1 VNDVDVLIWG
11 SGITGSRLALSL
23 AEAGVSV
30 AVIPRGPASYP
41 VFPGVG
47 DADGAIQERS
57 ELESDLLNNAA
68 RSGVTILTEETVTS
82 FSPVSGPIR
91 SVLTEHQA
99 IDVRCVVFAD
109 GADPRVGRARGLLP
123 DWEPWQLVHFAWQRV
138 DGAASG
144 FQAIAGK
151 RGEWPWRGYLAGTS
165 QGSWIGVGWN
175 LQCEMDSHIHVTEL
189 LADVRGSFP
198 GVGELVGEPQVEVV
212 PYEPRHLE
220 GAFCAENVVAVGD
233 LTGIVNPLS
242 LRRVEISLKIAD
254 SASRLIDQALK
265 QGDPIRFES
274 EMVRT
279 MLRPFVN
286 GEMQRDSGPPMPP
299 IPRPASRVGSL
310 IQRMID
316 RKQR

>member
-1 VNDVDVLIWG
+1 M
-11 SGITGSRLALSL
+11 
-23 AEAGVSV
+23 ESV
-30 AVIPRGPASYP
+30 
-41 VFPGVG
+41 F
-47 DADGAIQERS
+47 
-57 ELESDLLNNAA
+57 LESAA
-68 RSGVTILTEETVTS
+68 RSGARILNEETVTS

-91 SVLTEHQA
+91 KVLSDRQA

-109 GADPRVGRARGLLP
+109 GADPRIGRVRGLLP

-144 FQAIAGK
+144 FHAIAGV
-151 RGEWPWRGYLAGTS
+151 RHEWPWRGYLAGTS

-175 LQCEMDSHIHVTEL
+175 LQCEMDSHIHITEL
-189 LADVRGSFP
+189 LADVRIAFP
-198 GVGELVGEPQVEVV
+198 GAGELVGEPQVEVV
-212 PYEPRHLE
+212 PYEPRRFE
-220 GAFCAENVVAVGD
+220 GAFCADNVVVVGD

-265 QGDPIRFES
+265 QGGLIRFDS
-274 EMVRT
+274 EIVRNAF
-279 MLRPFVN
+279 RPFIARD
-286 GEMQRDSGPPMPP
+286 MQRDSGPFMPP